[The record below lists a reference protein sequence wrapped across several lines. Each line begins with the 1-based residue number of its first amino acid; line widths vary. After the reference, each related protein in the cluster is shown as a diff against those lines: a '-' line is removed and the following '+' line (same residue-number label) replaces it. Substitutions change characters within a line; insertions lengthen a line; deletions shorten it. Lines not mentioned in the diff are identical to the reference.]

1 MTKKKYF
8 ITGMTCASCS
18 SRVERALT
26 KLEGMKECSVNL
38 LKNTAL
44 CTFDED
50 KISED
55 DIKKAV
61 VDAGY
66 GIIIEEKK
74 KEGANRERTS
84 QAAKREEEGMKKR
97 LVYSFIFTIPLFY
110 ISMGHMMNWPFL
122 SFFRLKENSM
132 VFALTLFILSLP
144 VLIINRKFF
153 ISGFKA
159 LRNKSPNMDSLI
171 ALGSGASMVYGIY
184 ALYKIAFFL
193 GQGDLE
199 SAHNFS
205 MDLYFESAAM
215 ILTLITLGKYFE
227 SRAKGKTSKALER
240 LVDLKPKSAVIKTES
255 GEMEIKADEIKVGDI
270 AVLRTGSAVPSD
282 GVIIKGE
289 IAVDESQLTGESIPV
304 DKKEGDRVTGAS
316 LIASGYAEMR
326 VEKTGEDTALSR
338 IIALV
343 DEATA
348 SKAPIA
354 KMADKVSAVFVPAV
368 ILISIISLFSWLLSG
383 ASLEFS
389 LSFAISV
396 LVISCPCA
404 LGLATPTAIMVAT
417 GRAARS
423 GILIKNAESL
433 EALHSV
439 DTVLLD
445 KTGTIT
451 NGRPELRKIIRAKE
465 IDEKALLKYAYSA
478 EKNSEHPLAMAVARY
493 ASARGIELLPSS
505 SFMQSAGSGVSAIV
519 NNKKVEIGNRR
530 MLERL
535 GLYKKK
541 IKEIEESLSDDALTP
556 LFVLID
562 GTLCGILALSD
573 EIKSSSV
580 SAIERLKKDNL
591 TTVMITGDN
600 ARTAEVIG
608 KKAKVDRIISE
619 VLPDEKEAE
628 VRRLLEQGKKTLMVG
643 DGIND
648 SPALAR
654 STVGAAIGRG
664 TDVAIESADI
674 VLMKSDLSDV
684 ANAIELSRATMRNI
698 KENLFWALFYN
709 ALCIPV
715 AAGALYPAFGIK
727 LSPMIAAFAMS
738 FSSVFVVTNA
748 LRLRLFKTENT
759 ANAACQITDAGYA
772 ESVEMDIM
780 EKGEEGDN
788 MKAELLIEGM
798 MCMHC
803 VKHVDEALRKCS
815 GVESVEVS
823 LEDKKALV
831 SGSELNESELVEAVV
846 NAGYEVKG
854 YESR

>member
-26 KLEGMKECSVNL
+26 KLDGMKECSVNL

-44 CTFDED
+44 CTFDEN
-50 KISED
+50 KISDD

-74 KEGANRERTS
+74 KEGANAERTS

-132 VFALTLFILSLP
+132 VFALTLFLLSLP

-159 LRNKSPNMDSLI
+159 LKNKSPNMDSLI

-199 SAHNFS
+199 NAHNFS

-255 GEMEIKADEIKVGDI
+255 GEMEIKADEIKAGDI
-270 AVLRTGSAVPSD
+270 AVLRTGSAVPAD

-304 DKKEGDRVTGAS
+304 DKKEGERVTGAS

-368 ILISIISLFSWLLSG
+368 IIISLISLVSWLLGGS
-383 ASLEFS
+383 SLEFS
-389 LSFAISV
+389 LSFAVSV

-465 IDEKALLKYAYSA
+465 IDEYTLLEYAYSA

-493 ASARGIELLPSS
+493 ASARGIALLPSS
-505 SFMQSAGSGVSAIV
+505 SFAQSAGSGVSAIV

-541 IKEIEESLSDDALTP
+541 IKDIEESLSSDALTP

-562 GTLCGILALSD
+562 GTLFGILGLSD

-608 KKAKVDRIISE
+608 KRAKVDRIISE

-715 AAGALYPAFGIK
+715 AAGVLYPAFGIK

-748 LRLRLFKTENT
+748 LRLRFFKTENT
-759 ANAACQITDAGYA
+759 ADSACQLADTGYA

-780 EKGEEGDN
+780 EKREGDC

-823 LEDKKALV
+823 LEDKKAVV
-831 SGSELNESELVEAVV
+831 SGSELKKSELVEAVE

>member
-26 KLEGMKECSVNL
+26 KLDGMKECSVNL

-44 CTFDED
+44 CTFDEN
-50 KISED
+50 KISDD

-66 GIIIEEKK
+66 GIIMEEKK
-74 KEGANRERTS
+74 KEGANAERTS

-132 VFALTLFILSLP
+132 VFALTLFLLSLP

-159 LRNKSPNMDSLI
+159 LKNKSPNMDSLI

-199 SAHNFS
+199 NAHNFS
-205 MDLYFESAAM
+205 MDLYFESATM

-255 GEMEIKADEIKVGDI
+255 GEMEIKADEIKAGDI
-270 AVLRTGSAVPSD
+270 AVLRTGSAVPAD

-304 DKKEGDRVTGAS
+304 DKKEGERVTGAS

-368 ILISIISLFSWLLSG
+368 IIISLISLVSWLLSG
-383 ASLEFS
+383 SSLEFS
-389 LSFAISV
+389 LSFAVSV

-465 IDEKALLKYAYSA
+465 IDEDTLLEYAYSA

-493 ASARGIELLPSS
+493 ASARGIALLPSS
-505 SFMQSAGSGVSAIV
+505 SFAQSAGSGVSAIV

-541 IKEIEESLSDDALTP
+541 IKDIEESLSSDALTP

-562 GTLCGILALSD
+562 GTLFGILGLSD

-608 KKAKVDRIISE
+608 KRAKVDRIISE

-715 AAGALYPAFGIK
+715 AAGVLYPAFGIK

-748 LRLRLFKTENT
+748 LRLRFFKTENT
-759 ANAACQITDAGYA
+759 ADSACQLADTGYA

-780 EKGEEGDN
+780 EKREGDC

-823 LEDKKALV
+823 LEDKKAVV
-831 SGSELNESELVEAVV
+831 SGSELKKSELVEAVE

>member
-26 KLEGMKECSVNL
+26 KLDGMKECSVNL

-44 CTFDED
+44 CTFDEN
-50 KISED
+50 KISDD

-74 KEGANRERTS
+74 KEGANAERTS

-132 VFALTLFILSLP
+132 VFALTLFLLSLP

-159 LRNKSPNMDSLI
+159 LKNKSPNMDSLI

-199 SAHNFS
+199 NAHNFS

-255 GEMEIKADEIKVGDI
+255 GEMEIKADEIKAGDI
-270 AVLRTGSAVPSD
+270 AVLRTGSAVPAD

-304 DKKEGDRVTGAS
+304 DKKEGERVTGAS

-368 ILISIISLFSWLLSG
+368 IIISLISLFSWLLSG
-383 ASLEFS
+383 SSLEFS
-389 LSFAISV
+389 LSFAVSV

-465 IDEKALLKYAYSA
+465 IDEDTLLEYAYSA

-493 ASARGIELLPSS
+493 ASARGIALLPSS
-505 SFMQSAGSGVSAIV
+505 SFAQSAGSGVSAIV

-535 GLYKKK
+535 GLYKNK
-541 IKEIEESLSDDALTP
+541 IKDIEESLSSDALTP

-562 GTLCGILALSD
+562 GTLFGILGLSD

-608 KKAKVDRIISE
+608 KRAKVDRIISE

-715 AAGALYPAFGIK
+715 AAGVLYPAFGIK

-748 LRLRLFKTENT
+748 LRLRFFKTENT
-759 ANAACQITDAGYA
+759 ADSACQLADTGYA

-780 EKGEEGDN
+780 EKREGDC

-823 LEDKKALV
+823 LEDKKAVV
-831 SGSELNESELVEAVV
+831 SGSELKKSELVEAVE

>member
-18 SRVERALT
+18 SRVERSLT
-26 KLEGMKECSVNL
+26 KLDGMKECSVNL

-44 CTFDED
+44 CTFDENM
-50 KISED
+50 ISDD

-66 GIIIEEKK
+66 GIIMEEKK
-74 KEGANRERTS
+74 KEGANAERTS

-110 ISMGHMMNWPFL
+110 ISMGYMMNWPFL

-132 VFALTLFILSLP
+132 VFALTLFLLSLP

-159 LRNKSPNMDSLI
+159 LKNKSPNMDSLI

-199 SAHNFS
+199 NAHNFS

-255 GEMEIKADEIKVGDI
+255 GEMEIKADEIKAGDI
-270 AVLRTGSAVPSD
+270 AVLRTGSAVPAD

-304 DKKEGDRVTGAS
+304 DKKEGERVTGAS

-368 ILISIISLFSWLLSG
+368 IIISLISLVSWLLSG
-383 ASLEFS
+383 SSLEFS
-389 LSFAISV
+389 LSFAVSV

-451 NGRPELRKIIRAKE
+451 NGRPELRKIIRAME
-465 IDEKALLKYAYSA
+465 IDEDTLLEYAYSA

-493 ASARGIELLPSS
+493 ASARGIALLPSS
-505 SFMQSAGSGVSAIV
+505 SFAQSAGSGVSAIV

-535 GLYKKK
+535 GLYKNK
-541 IKEIEESLSDDALTP
+541 IKDIEESLSSDALTP

-562 GTLCGILALSD
+562 GTLFGILGLSD

-608 KKAKVDRIISE
+608 KRAKVDRIISE

-715 AAGALYPAFGIK
+715 AAGVLYPAFGIK

-748 LRLRLFKTENT
+748 LRLRFFKTENT
-759 ANAACQITDAGYA
+759 ADSACQLADTGYA

-780 EKGEEGDN
+780 EKREGDC

-823 LEDKKALV
+823 LEDKKAVV
-831 SGSELNESELVEAVV
+831 SGSELNESELVEAVE

>member
-26 KLEGMKECSVNL
+26 KLDGMKECSVNL

-44 CTFDED
+44 CTFDEN
-50 KISED
+50 KISDD

-66 GIIIEEKK
+66 GIIMEEKK
-74 KEGANRERTS
+74 KEGANAERTS

-132 VFALTLFILSLP
+132 VFALTLFLLSLP

-159 LRNKSPNMDSLI
+159 LKNKSPNMDSLI

-199 SAHNFS
+199 NAHNFS

-255 GEMEIKADEIKVGDI
+255 GEMEIKADEIKAGDI
-270 AVLRTGSAVPSD
+270 AVLRTGSAVPAD

-304 DKKEGDRVTGAS
+304 DKKEGERVTGAS

-368 ILISIISLFSWLLSG
+368 IIISLISLVSWLLSG
-383 ASLEFS
+383 SSLEFS
-389 LSFAISV
+389 LSFAVSV

-465 IDEKALLKYAYSA
+465 IDEDTLLEYAYSA

-493 ASARGIELLPSS
+493 ASARGIALLPSS
-505 SFMQSAGSGVSAIV
+505 SFAQSAGSGVSAIV

-541 IKEIEESLSDDALTP
+541 IKDIEESLSSDALTP

-562 GTLCGILALSD
+562 GTLFGILGLSD

-608 KKAKVDRIISE
+608 KRAKVDRIISE

-715 AAGALYPAFGIK
+715 AAGVLYPAFGIK

-748 LRLRLFKTENT
+748 LRLRFFKTENT
-759 ANAACQITDAGYA
+759 ANSACQLADTGYA

-780 EKGEEGDN
+780 EKREGDC

-823 LEDKKALV
+823 LEDKKAVV
-831 SGSELNESELVEAVV
+831 SGSELKKSELVEAVE

>member
-26 KLEGMKECSVNL
+26 KLDGMKECSVNL

-44 CTFDED
+44 CTFDEN
-50 KISED
+50 KISDD

-74 KEGANRERTS
+74 KEGANAERTS

-132 VFALTLFILSLP
+132 VFALTLFLLSLP

-159 LRNKSPNMDSLI
+159 LKNKSPNMDSLI

-199 SAHNFS
+199 NAHNFS

-255 GEMEIKADEIKVGDI
+255 GEMEIKADEIKAGDI
-270 AVLRTGSAVPSD
+270 AVLRTGSAVPAD

-304 DKKEGDRVTGAS
+304 DKKEGERVTGAS

-368 ILISIISLFSWLLSG
+368 IIISLISLVSWLLSG
-383 ASLEFS
+383 SSLEFS
-389 LSFAISV
+389 LSFAVSV

-465 IDEKALLKYAYSA
+465 IDEDTLLEYAYSA

-493 ASARGIELLPSS
+493 ASARGIALLPSS
-505 SFMQSAGSGVSAIV
+505 SFAQSAGSGVSAIV

-535 GLYKKK
+535 GLYKNK
-541 IKEIEESLSDDALTP
+541 IKDIEESLSSDALTP

-562 GTLCGILALSD
+562 GTLFGILGLSD

-608 KKAKVDRIISE
+608 KRAKVDRIISE

-715 AAGALYPAFGIK
+715 AAGVLYPAFGIK

-748 LRLRLFKTENT
+748 LRLRFFKTENT
-759 ANAACQITDAGYA
+759 ADSACQLADTGYA

-780 EKGEEGDN
+780 EKREGDC

-823 LEDKKALV
+823 LEDKKAVV
-831 SGSELNESELVEAVV
+831 SGSELNESELVEAVE

>member
-26 KLEGMKECSVNL
+26 KLDGMKECSVNL

-44 CTFDED
+44 CTFDENM
-50 KISED
+50 ISDD

-66 GIIIEEKK
+66 GIIMEEKK
-74 KEGANRERTS
+74 KEGANAERTS

-132 VFALTLFILSLP
+132 VFALTLFLLSLP

-159 LRNKSPNMDSLI
+159 LKNKSPNMDSLI

-199 SAHNFS
+199 NAHNFS

-227 SRAKGKTSKALER
+227 TRAKGKTSKALER

-255 GEMEIKADEIKVGDI
+255 GEMEIKADEIKAGDI
-270 AVLRTGSAVPSD
+270 AVLRTGSAVPAD

-304 DKKEGDRVTGAS
+304 DKKEGERVTGAS

-368 ILISIISLFSWLLSG
+368 IIISLISLFSWLLSG
-383 ASLEFS
+383 SSLEFS
-389 LSFAISV
+389 LSFAVSV

-465 IDEKALLKYAYSA
+465 IDEYTLLEYAYSA

-493 ASARGIELLPSS
+493 ASARGIALLPSS
-505 SFMQSAGSGVSAIV
+505 SFAQSAGSGVSAIV

-541 IKEIEESLSDDALTP
+541 IKDIEESLSSDALTP

-562 GTLCGILALSD
+562 GTLFGILGLSD

-608 KKAKVDRIISE
+608 KRAKVDRIISE

-715 AAGALYPAFGIK
+715 AAGVLYPAFGIK

-748 LRLRLFKTENT
+748 LRLRFFKTENT
-759 ANAACQITDAGYA
+759 ADSACQLADTGYA

-780 EKGEEGDN
+780 EKREGDC

-823 LEDKKALV
+823 LEDKKAVV
-831 SGSELNESELVEAVV
+831 SGSELNESELVEAVE

>member
-8 ITGMTCASCS
+8 ITGMICASCS

-26 KLEGMKECSVNL
+26 KLDGMKECSVNL

-44 CTFDED
+44 CTFDEN
-50 KISED
+50 KISDD

-66 GIIIEEKK
+66 GIIMEEKK
-74 KEGANRERTS
+74 KEGANAERTS

-132 VFALTLFILSLP
+132 VFALTLFLLSLP

-159 LRNKSPNMDSLI
+159 LKNKSPNMDSLI

-199 SAHNFS
+199 NAHNFS

-255 GEMEIKADEIKVGDI
+255 GEMEIKADEIKAGDI
-270 AVLRTGSAVPSD
+270 AVLRTGSAVPAD

-304 DKKEGDRVTGAS
+304 DKKEGERVTGAS

-368 ILISIISLFSWLLSG
+368 IIISLISLFSWLLSG
-383 ASLEFS
+383 SSLEFS
-389 LSFAISV
+389 LSFAVSV

-451 NGRPELRKIIRAKE
+451 NGRPELRKIIRAME
-465 IDEKALLKYAYSA
+465 IDEDTLLEYAYSA

-493 ASARGIELLPSS
+493 ASARGIALLPSS
-505 SFMQSAGSGVSAIV
+505 SFAQSAGSGVSAIV

-541 IKEIEESLSDDALTP
+541 IKDIEESLSSDALTP

-562 GTLCGILALSD
+562 GTLFGILGLSD

-591 TTVMITGDN
+591 TTVMVTGDN

-608 KKAKVDRIISE
+608 KRAKVDRIISE

-715 AAGALYPAFGIK
+715 AAGVLYPAFGIK

-748 LRLRLFKTENT
+748 LRLRFFKTENT
-759 ANAACQITDAGYA
+759 ADSACQLADTGYA

-780 EKGEEGDN
+780 EKREGDC

-823 LEDKKALV
+823 LEDKKAVV
-831 SGSELNESELVEAVV
+831 SGSELKKSELVEAVE

>member
-8 ITGMTCASCS
+8 ITGMACASCS

-26 KLEGMKECSVNL
+26 KLDGMKECSVNL

-44 CTFDED
+44 CTFDEN
-50 KISED
+50 KISDD

-66 GIIIEEKK
+66 GIIMEEKK
-74 KEGANRERTS
+74 KEGANAERTS

-132 VFALTLFILSLP
+132 VFALTLFLLSLP

-159 LRNKSPNMDSLI
+159 LKNKSPNMDSLI

-199 SAHNFS
+199 NAHNFS

-227 SRAKGKTSKALER
+227 TRAKGKTSKALER

-255 GEMEIKADEIKVGDI
+255 GEMEIKADEIKAGDI
-270 AVLRTGSAVPSD
+270 AVLRTGSAVPAD

-304 DKKEGDRVTGAS
+304 DKKEGERVTGAS

-338 IIALV
+338 IIVLV

-368 ILISIISLFSWLLSG
+368 IIISLISLFSWLLSG
-383 ASLEFS
+383 SSLEFS
-389 LSFAISV
+389 LSFAVSV

-465 IDEKALLKYAYSA
+465 IDEYTLLEYAYSA

-493 ASARGIELLPSS
+493 ASARGIALLPSS
-505 SFMQSAGSGVSAIV
+505 SFTQSAGSGVSAIV

-541 IKEIEESLSDDALTP
+541 IKDIEESLSSDALTP

-562 GTLCGILALSD
+562 GTLFGILGLSD

-608 KKAKVDRIISE
+608 KRAKVDRIISE

-715 AAGALYPAFGIK
+715 AAGVLYPAFGIK

-748 LRLRLFKTENT
+748 LRLRFFKTENT
-759 ANAACQITDAGYA
+759 ADSACQLADTGYA

-780 EKGEEGDN
+780 EKREGDC

-823 LEDKKALV
+823 LEDKKAVV
-831 SGSELNESELVEAVV
+831 SGSELNESELVEAVE

>member
-26 KLEGMKECSVNL
+26 KLDGMKECSVNL

-44 CTFDED
+44 CTFDEN
-50 KISED
+50 KISDD

-66 GIIIEEKK
+66 GIIMEEKK
-74 KEGANRERTS
+74 KEGANAERTS

-132 VFALTLFILSLP
+132 VFALTLFLLSLP

-159 LRNKSPNMDSLI
+159 LKNKSPNMDSLI

-199 SAHNFS
+199 NAHNFS

-255 GEMEIKADEIKVGDI
+255 GEMEIKADEIKAGDI
-270 AVLRTGSAVPSD
+270 AVLRTGSAVPAD

-304 DKKEGDRVTGAS
+304 DKKEGERVTGAS

-368 ILISIISLFSWLLSG
+368 IIISLISLVSWLLSG
-383 ASLEFS
+383 SSLEFS
-389 LSFAISV
+389 LSFAVSV

-465 IDEKALLKYAYSA
+465 IDEDTLLEYAYSA

-493 ASARGIELLPSS
+493 ASARGIALLPSS
-505 SFMQSAGSGVSAIV
+505 SFAQSAGSGVSAIV

-541 IKEIEESLSDDALTP
+541 IKDIEESLSSDALTP

-562 GTLCGILALSD
+562 GTLFGILGLSD

-608 KKAKVDRIISE
+608 KRAKVDRIISE

-709 ALCIPV
+709 VLCIPV
-715 AAGALYPAFGIK
+715 AAGVLYPAFGIK

-748 LRLRLFKTENT
+748 LRLRFFKTENT
-759 ANAACQITDAGYA
+759 ADSACQLADTGYA

-780 EKGEEGDN
+780 EKREGDC
-788 MKAELLIEGM
+788 MKEELLIEGM

-823 LEDKKALV
+823 LEDKKAVV
-831 SGSELNESELVEAVV
+831 SGSELKKSELVEAVE

>member
-1 MTKKKYF
+1 
-8 ITGMTCASCS
+8 MTCASCS

-26 KLEGMKECSVNL
+26 KLDGMKECSVNL

-44 CTFDED
+44 CTFDENM
-50 KISED
+50 ISDD

-66 GIIIEEKK
+66 GIIMEEKK
-74 KEGANRERTS
+74 KEGANAERTS

-132 VFALTLFILSLP
+132 VFALTLFLLSLP

-159 LRNKSPNMDSLI
+159 LKNKSPNMDSLI

-199 SAHNFS
+199 NAHNFS

-255 GEMEIKADEIKVGDI
+255 GEMEIKADEIKAGDI
-270 AVLRTGSAVPSD
+270 AVLRTGSAVPAD

-304 DKKEGDRVTGAS
+304 DKKEGERVTGAS

-368 ILISIISLFSWLLSG
+368 IIISLISLVSWLLSG
-383 ASLEFS
+383 SSLEFS
-389 LSFAISV
+389 LSFAVSV

-465 IDEKALLKYAYSA
+465 IDEYTLLEYAYSA

-493 ASARGIELLPSS
+493 ASARGIALLPSS
-505 SFMQSAGSGVSAIV
+505 SFAQSAGSGVSAIV

-541 IKEIEESLSDDALTP
+541 IKDIEESLSSDALTP

-562 GTLCGILALSD
+562 GTLFGILGLSD

-608 KKAKVDRIISE
+608 KRAKVDRIISE

-715 AAGALYPAFGIK
+715 AAGVLYPAFGIK

-748 LRLRLFKTENT
+748 LRLRFFKTENT
-759 ANAACQITDAGYA
+759 ADSACQLADTGYA

-780 EKGEEGDN
+780 EKREGDC

-823 LEDKKALV
+823 LEDKKAVV
-831 SGSELNESELVEAVV
+831 SGSELKKSELVEAVE

>member
-26 KLEGMKECSVNL
+26 KLDGMKECSVNL

-44 CTFDED
+44 CTFDEN
-50 KISED
+50 KISDD

-66 GIIIEEKK
+66 GIIMEEKK
-74 KEGANRERTS
+74 KEGANAERTS

-132 VFALTLFILSLP
+132 VFALTLFLLSLP

-159 LRNKSPNMDSLI
+159 LKNKSPNMDSLI

-199 SAHNFS
+199 NAHNFS

-227 SRAKGKTSKALER
+227 TRAKGKTSKALER

-255 GEMEIKADEIKVGDI
+255 GEMEIKADEIKAGDI
-270 AVLRTGSAVPSD
+270 AVLRTGSAVPAD

-304 DKKEGDRVTGAS
+304 DKKEGERVTGAS

-338 IIALV
+338 IIVLV

-368 ILISIISLFSWLLSG
+368 IIISLISLVSWLLSG
-383 ASLEFS
+383 SSLEFS
-389 LSFAISV
+389 LSFAVSV

-465 IDEKALLKYAYSA
+465 IDEYTLLEYAYSA

-493 ASARGIELLPSS
+493 ASARGIALLPSS
-505 SFMQSAGSGVSAIV
+505 SFAQSAGSGVSAIV

-541 IKEIEESLSDDALTP
+541 IKDIEESLSSDALTP

-562 GTLCGILALSD
+562 GTLFGILGLSD

-608 KKAKVDRIISE
+608 KRAKVDRIISE

-715 AAGALYPAFGIK
+715 AAGVLYPAFGIK

-748 LRLRLFKTENT
+748 LRLRFFKTENT
-759 ANAACQITDAGYA
+759 ADSACQLADTGYA

-780 EKGEEGDN
+780 EKREGDC

-823 LEDKKALV
+823 LEDKKAVV
-831 SGSELNESELVEAVV
+831 SGSELNESELVEAVE

>member
-26 KLEGMKECSVNL
+26 KLDGMKECSVNL

-44 CTFDED
+44 CTFDENM
-50 KISED
+50 ISDD

-66 GIIIEEKK
+66 GIIMEEKK
-74 KEGANRERTS
+74 KEGANAERTS

-132 VFALTLFILSLP
+132 VFALTLFLLSLP

-159 LRNKSPNMDSLI
+159 LKNKSPNMDSLI

-199 SAHNFS
+199 NAHNFS

-255 GEMEIKADEIKVGDI
+255 GEMEIKADEIKAGDI
-270 AVLRTGSAVPSD
+270 AVLRTGSAVPAD

-304 DKKEGDRVTGAS
+304 DKKEGERVTGAS

-368 ILISIISLFSWLLSG
+368 IIISLISLFSWLLSG
-383 ASLEFS
+383 SSLEFS
-389 LSFAISV
+389 LSFAVSV

-451 NGRPELRKIIRAKE
+451 NGRPELRKIIRAME
-465 IDEKALLKYAYSA
+465 IDEDTLLEYAYSA

-493 ASARGIELLPSS
+493 ASARGIALLPSS
-505 SFMQSAGSGVSAIV
+505 SFAQSAGSGVSAIV

-535 GLYKKK
+535 GLYKNK
-541 IKEIEESLSDDALTP
+541 IKDIEESLSSDALTP

-562 GTLCGILALSD
+562 GTLFGILGLSD

-608 KKAKVDRIISE
+608 KRAKVDRIISE

-715 AAGALYPAFGIK
+715 AAGVLYPAFGIK

-748 LRLRLFKTENT
+748 LRLRFFKTENT
-759 ANAACQITDAGYA
+759 ADSACQLADTGYA

-780 EKGEEGDN
+780 EKREGDC

-823 LEDKKALV
+823 LEDKKAVV
-831 SGSELNESELVEAVV
+831 SGSELNESELVEAVE

>member
-8 ITGMTCASCS
+8 ITGMACASCS

-26 KLEGMKECSVNL
+26 KLDGMKECSVNL

-44 CTFDED
+44 CTFDEN
-50 KISED
+50 KISDD

-66 GIIIEEKK
+66 GIIMEEKK
-74 KEGANRERTS
+74 KEGANAERTS

-132 VFALTLFILSLP
+132 VFALTLFLLSLP

-159 LRNKSPNMDSLI
+159 LKNKSPNMDSLI

-199 SAHNFS
+199 NAHNFS

-227 SRAKGKTSKALER
+227 TRAKGKTSKALER

-255 GEMEIKADEIKVGDI
+255 GEMEIKADEIKAGDI
-270 AVLRTGSAVPSD
+270 AVLRTGSAVPAD

-304 DKKEGDRVTGAS
+304 DKKEGERVTGAS

-368 ILISIISLFSWLLSG
+368 IIISLISLVSWLLSG
-383 ASLEFS
+383 SSLEFS
-389 LSFAISV
+389 LSFAVSV

-451 NGRPELRKIIRAKE
+451 NGRPELRKIIRAME
-465 IDEKALLKYAYSA
+465 IDEDTLLEYAYSA

-493 ASARGIELLPSS
+493 ASARGIALLPSS
-505 SFMQSAGSGVSAIV
+505 SFAQSAGSGVSAIV

-535 GLYKKK
+535 GLYKNK
-541 IKEIEESLSDDALTP
+541 IKDIEESLSSDALTP

-562 GTLCGILALSD
+562 GILFGILGLSD

-608 KKAKVDRIISE
+608 KRAKVDRIISE

-709 ALCIPV
+709 VLCIPL
-715 AAGALYPAFGIK
+715 AAGVLYPAFGIK

-748 LRLRLFKTENT
+748 LRLRFFKTENT
-759 ANAACQITDAGYA
+759 ADSACQLADTGYA

-780 EKGEEGDN
+780 EKREGDC

-823 LEDKKALV
+823 LEDKKAVV
-831 SGSELNESELVEAVV
+831 SGSELNESELVEAVE

>member
-26 KLEGMKECSVNL
+26 KLDGMKECSVNL

-44 CTFDED
+44 CTFDEN
-50 KISED
+50 KISDD

-66 GIIIEEKK
+66 GIIMEEKK
-74 KEGANRERTS
+74 KEGANAERTS

-132 VFALTLFILSLP
+132 VFALTLFLLSLP

-159 LRNKSPNMDSLI
+159 LKNKSPNMDSLI

-199 SAHNFS
+199 NAHNFS

-255 GEMEIKADEIKVGDI
+255 GEMEIKADEIKAGDI
-270 AVLRTGSAVPSD
+270 AVLRTGSAVPAD

-304 DKKEGDRVTGAS
+304 DKKEGERVTGAS

-368 ILISIISLFSWLLSG
+368 IIISLISLVSWLLSG
-383 ASLEFS
+383 SSLEFS
-389 LSFAISV
+389 LSFAVSV

-465 IDEKALLKYAYSA
+465 IDEDTLLEYAYSA

-493 ASARGIELLPSS
+493 ASARGIALLPSS
-505 SFMQSAGSGVSAIV
+505 SFAQSAGSGVSAIV

-541 IKEIEESLSDDALTP
+541 IKDIEESLSSDALTP

-562 GTLCGILALSD
+562 GTLFGILGLSD

-608 KKAKVDRIISE
+608 KRAKVDRIISE

-715 AAGALYPAFGIK
+715 AAGVLYPAFGIK

-748 LRLRLFKTENT
+748 LRLRFFKTENT
-759 ANAACQITDAGYA
+759 ADSACQLADTGYA

-780 EKGEEGDN
+780 EKREGDC

-823 LEDKKALV
+823 LEDKKAVV
-831 SGSELNESELVEAVV
+831 SGSELKKSELVEAVE

>member
-26 KLEGMKECSVNL
+26 KLDGMKECSVNL

-44 CTFDED
+44 CTFDEN
-50 KISED
+50 KISDD

-74 KEGANRERTS
+74 KEGANAERTS

-132 VFALTLFILSLP
+132 VFALTLFLLSLP

-159 LRNKSPNMDSLI
+159 LKNKSPNMDSLI

-199 SAHNFS
+199 NAHNFS

-255 GEMEIKADEIKVGDI
+255 GEMEIKADEIKAGDI
-270 AVLRTGSAVPSD
+270 AVLRTGSAVPAD

-304 DKKEGDRVTGAS
+304 DKKEGERVTGAS

-368 ILISIISLFSWLLSG
+368 IIISLISLVSWLLSG
-383 ASLEFS
+383 SSLEFS
-389 LSFAISV
+389 LSFAVSV

-465 IDEKALLKYAYSA
+465 IDEYTLLEYAYSA

-493 ASARGIELLPSS
+493 ASARGIALLPSS
-505 SFMQSAGSGVSAIV
+505 SFAQSAGSGVSAIV

-535 GLYKKK
+535 GLYKNK
-541 IKEIEESLSDDALTP
+541 IKDIEESLSSDALTP

-562 GTLCGILALSD
+562 GTLFGILGLSD

-608 KKAKVDRIISE
+608 KRAKVDRIISE

-715 AAGALYPAFGIK
+715 AAGVLYPAFGIK

-748 LRLRLFKTENT
+748 LRLRFFKTENT
-759 ANAACQITDAGYA
+759 ADSACQLADTGYA

-780 EKGEEGDN
+780 EKREGDC

-803 VKHVDEALRKCS
+803 VKHV
-815 GVESVEVS
+815 
-823 LEDKKALV
+823 
-831 SGSELNESELVEAVV
+831 ESELVEAVE

>member
-26 KLEGMKECSVNL
+26 KLDGMKECSVNL

-44 CTFDED
+44 CTFDEN
-50 KISED
+50 KISDD

-66 GIIIEEKK
+66 GIIMEEKK
-74 KEGANRERTS
+74 KEGANAERTS

-132 VFALTLFILSLP
+132 VFALTLFLLSLP

-159 LRNKSPNMDSLI
+159 LKNKSPNMDSLI

-199 SAHNFS
+199 NAHNFS

-255 GEMEIKADEIKVGDI
+255 GEMEIKADEIKAGDI
-270 AVLRTGSAVPSD
+270 AVLRTGSAVPAD

-304 DKKEGDRVTGAS
+304 DKKEGERVTGAS

-354 KMADKVSAVFVPAV
+354 KLADKVSAVFVPAV
-368 ILISIISLFSWLLSG
+368 IIISLISLVSWLLSG
-383 ASLEFS
+383 SSLEFS
-389 LSFAISV
+389 LSFAVSV

-465 IDEKALLKYAYSA
+465 IDEDTLLEYAYSA

-493 ASARGIELLPSS
+493 ASARGIALLPSS
-505 SFMQSAGSGVSAIV
+505 SFAQSAGSGVSAIV

-541 IKEIEESLSDDALTP
+541 IKDIEESLSSDALTP

-562 GTLCGILALSD
+562 GTLFGILGLSD

-608 KKAKVDRIISE
+608 KRAKVDRIISE
-619 VLPDEKEAE
+619 VLPDEKESE

-715 AAGALYPAFGIK
+715 AAGVLYPAFGIK

-748 LRLRLFKTENT
+748 LRLRFFKTENT
-759 ANAACQITDAGYA
+759 ADSACQLADTGYA

-780 EKGEEGDN
+780 EKREGDC

-823 LEDKKALV
+823 LEDKKAVV
-831 SGSELNESELVEAVV
+831 SGSELKKSELVEAVE